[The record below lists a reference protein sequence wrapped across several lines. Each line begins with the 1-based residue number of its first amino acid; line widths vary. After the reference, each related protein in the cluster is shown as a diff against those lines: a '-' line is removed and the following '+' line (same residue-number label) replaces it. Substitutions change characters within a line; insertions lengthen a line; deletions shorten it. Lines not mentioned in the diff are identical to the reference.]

1 MRCRDVERLCS
12 SYVDG
17 EIDDRVASALRGHLR
32 TCDACRA
39 LVEDEAAIRDAAAG
53 MEPIEPPPGLWSA
66 VEAQLARAEIADSE
80 RSRAWLWWQGLRRH
94 ALPAAVAV
102 AAVLVFVVWNNRR
115 NDGEGNV
122 AQPAPGTTPVA
133 ERAQVASPLKDQAV
147 PPNES
152 FREARQREVLEADTT
167 YLSVIAELDAV
178 VKVEREGWAP
188 QTLKSFDARLGD
200 LQGTARQYARELAFD
215 EMPDPA
221 SRNALYAAYSAQI
234 GHMQHAVLEEML
246 Q

>member
-1 MRCRDVERLCS
+1 MRCRDVEKLCS
-12 SYVDG
+12 GYVDG

-53 MEPIEPPPGLWSA
+53 MEPLEPPPGMWSA
-66 VEAQLARAEIADSE
+66 VEARLAQAEIADSE

-94 ALPAAVAV
+94 ALPAAVAA
-102 AAVLVFVVWNNRR
+102 AAVLVFVVWNSRR
-115 NDGEGNV
+115 DDGESNFARPEPGATRADEQAEISSAGND
-122 AQPAPGTTPVA
+122 
-133 ERAQVASPLKDQAV
+133 RAKPPRASFL
-147 PPNES
+147 ET
-152 FREARQREVLEADTT
+152 REREVLEADAT

-200 LQGTARQYARELAFD
+200 LRGNARRYARELAFD
-215 EMPDPA
+215 EMPEPS
-221 SRNALYAAYSAQI
+221 SRDALYAAYSAQI

-246 Q
+246 K